1 MKRDFLKGLELTDDI
16 IDKIMAQYGEDI
28 ERYKAEKRNFE
39 ERIYNL
45 DKAIRDKDEQI
56 NIMRKNDNDFMQL
69 KKDFES
75 LQSAKDKNDNEY
87 KQQIREI
94 KLKSGVEKALNKAGA
109 RSQKVILPLL
119 KEFLQKAEIDE
130 TGNIKD
136 LDEQIKQ
143 IKENEETGFL
153 FKEDVNMIKG
163 KIPGETLNTPV
174 NTTPD
179 FKNMTYEQ
187 ICETLKNKGTT

>member
-16 IDKIMAQYGEDI
+16 VDKIMAQYGADI
-28 ERYKAEKRNFE
+28 ERYKAEKRDFE
-39 ERIYNL
+39 EKIYNL
-45 DKAIRDKDEQI
+45 GRMIHEKDEQI
-56 NIMRKNDNDFMQL
+56 NIMRKNDNDFIQL

-87 KQQIREI
+87 KQQIRDI

-109 RSQKVILPLL
+109 RNQKVILPLL
-119 KEFLQKAEIDE
+119 KEFLQTAEIDE

-143 IKENEETGFL
+143 IKDNEETGFL
-153 FKEDVNMIKG
+153 FKEDNMIKG
-163 KIPGETLNTPV
+163 KIPGETLNTPI
-174 NTTPD
+174 NTTPN
-179 FKNMTYEQ
+179 FKNMTYGQ
-187 ICETLKNKGTT
+187 ICETLKNKG

>member
-1 MKRDFLKGLELTDDI
+1 MKRDFLKGLELADDI
-16 IDKIMAQYGEDI
+16 IDKIMAQYGADI
-28 ERYKAEKRNFE
+28 EKYKAEKREFE
-39 ERIYNL
+39 EKIYNL
-45 DKAIRDKDEQI
+45 DRVIQDKDEQI
-56 NIMRKNDNDFMQL
+56 NIMRKNDNDFIQL

-75 LQSAKDKNDNEY
+75 LQNAKDKNDNEY

-109 RSQKVILPLL
+109 RNQKVILPLL
-119 KEFLQKAEIDE
+119 KEFLQTAEIDE
-130 TGNIKD
+130 TGAIKD
-136 LDEQIKQ
+136 LDEQIQQ

-153 FKEDVNMIKG
+153 FKEDIDMIKG
-163 KIPGETLNTPV
+163 KIPGETLNTPISA
-174 NTTPD
+174 TPD

>member
-109 RSQKVILPLL
+109 RNQKVILPLL

-136 LDEQIKQ
+136 LDEQIQQ

-153 FKEDVNMIKG
+153 FKEDIDMIKG
-163 KIPGETLNTPV
+163 KIPGETLNTPISA
-174 NTTPD
+174 TPD